1 MDCNYFLGCHEKNFK
16 ADISPRNIQSPI
28 IERFRKS
35 SVAPFEKGSKESWR
49 ARLNGLIGNT
59 WAMVFN
65 QFGALSIGMNT
76 SDMKSNGSTVAFT
89 MAGAASAL
97 GIKEVT
103 AMPKQLNVAVPTIK
117 VIRKAGIALIGSGTS
132 NMNTPERTTTTT
144 RKIEINALCMNLP
157 NIKEAGGKGVP
168 LSLFNILLSLAI
180 TRLIAIFVYE
190 AFITENAIII
200 GIYEV
205 DK

>member
-1 MDCNYFLGCHEKNFK
+1 
-16 ADISPRNIQSPI
+16 
-28 IERFRKS
+28 
-35 SVAPFEKGSKESWR
+35 
-49 ARLNGLIGNT
+49 
-59 WAMVFN
+59 
-65 QFGALSIGMNT
+65 
-76 SDMKSNGSTVAFT
+76 
-89 MAGAASAL
+89 
-97 GIKEVT
+97 
-103 AMPKQLNVAVPTIK
+103 
-117 VIRKAGIALIGSGTS
+117 
-132 NMNTPERTTTTT
+132 MNTPERTTTTT